1 MLKSSFN
8 AIHSTLCRTLWLM
21 NSVISKSLPVAVRSG
36 EGESST
42 RVFLYNKSRASL
54 LINLLTRRI
63 EGGARRTPRR
73 LRHWP
78 RRTLLE
84 NQYSCLLVTFSHLF
98 KCRFEIQEVQDVMVD
113 LIADLCGKSKKRR
126 VTLWWLVIVGRAR
139 HGSNEED

>member
-1 MLKSSFN
+1 MQPTRPSVV
-8 AIHSTLCRTLWLM
+8 WLM

-73 LRHWP
+73 LHHWP
-78 RRTLLE
+78 RRTSLE

-98 KCRFEIQEVQDVMVD
+98 KCRFEIWEVQDVMVD
-113 LIADLCGKSKKRR
+113 LVADLCGKSKKQR

-139 HGSNEED
+139 HGSDEED